1 MNPLMDTINGYNCM
15 KLVLLKN
22 LPVDTA
28 SMKTVASLLAT
39 DGPTVWS
46 TTSVRSKN
54 KRVH

>member
-46 TTSVRSKN
+46 TTSVCSKN